1 MINRLLKIQVL
12 IIGIIA
18 ADEKVP
24 LERRGAN
31 VGAQRSLDRI
41 SRYFGDGRNEN
52 LEHVLDIITQKN
64 IDD

>member
-12 IIGIIA
+12 IIGLTA

-24 LERRGAN
+24 LERKGAN

-41 SRYFGDGRNEN
+41 TKYFGEGKNEN
-52 LEHVLDIITQKN
+52 LEHVLNIITQKN
-64 IDD
+64 VDD